1 MKPSSRIK
9 KPAFRHS
16 LQTLAAISIFTLITP
31 QVTAAEPTNSM
42 GWIRQQIERLPD
54 LQAAREKRNATLSQ
68 ANALTQPLYNPEL
81 GAGYE
86 QEGSAE
92 NYQLTLSQKIDWWDQ
107 RGKQSEQAELLRVKA
122 EQEYRLNYQQTLSS
136 TFQALVNWQASR
148 ERYQLAMEQERQL
161 DQLINLVQDRQQS
174 GDLGQIDVELTLLS
188 LSQTLADTAEAV
200 AAYQS
205 SENEVRR
212 WLPNW
217 QANRS
222 LLNKQF
228 WQRLSQLLQSSS
240 DKKPEQFLNTLPE
253 LRIAKAEWEIQR
265 ATAEQLQLSNKPE
278 PSIAINAGRNGEDDV
293 IGLNLS
299 IPLNI
304 RNGYQDVNQAAL
316 QQTFAAEARYLAI
329 NRELRYQLDSS
340 RALAEQYRRQ
350 KQRWQTIMQSSQANS
365 GELLRRQ
372 WQTGDLGT
380 SQYLQALK
388 QRNEG
393 INAGITLTHESR
405 LAMITWLYSSG
416 QINQVFNF

>member
-1 MKPSSRIK
+1 M
-9 KPAFRHS
+9 
-16 LQTLAAISIFTLITP
+16 
-31 QVTAAEPTNSM
+31 
-42 GWIRQQIERLPD
+42 
-54 LQAAREKRNATLSQ
+54 
-68 ANALTQPLYNPEL
+68 
-81 GAGYE
+81 
-86 QEGSAE
+86 
-92 NYQLTLSQKIDWWDQ
+92 
-107 RGKQSEQAELLRVKA
+107 
-122 EQEYRLNYQQTLSS
+122 
-136 TFQALVNWQASR
+136 
-148 ERYQLAMEQERQL
+148 
-161 DQLINLVQDRQQS
+161 
-174 GDLGQIDVELTLLS
+174 TLLS

-240 DKKPEQFLNTLPE
+240 DKKPDQFLNTLPE

-265 ATAEQLQLSNKPE
+265 AAAEQLQLSNKPE

-340 RALAEQYRRQ
+340 RALAEQYGRQ